1 MKRYMMSDI
10 HGFLEAFEA
19 ALKKTDLS
27 GKNQLILLGDYIDY
41 GPDGRAVLEKV
52 IALMGNHEKALLDWL
67 EEYADVNRH
76 IGSVEQ
82 YRSREWLASDAD
94 GDYETLHSFL
104 KEEHFQEFLEK
115 EAHLSEDSRN
125 AEAVRLMLE
134 DAWELI
140 TWMCHLPYFY
150 ETERQILVHAGIAEW
165 GGKDW
170 LCVTSR
176 ELMVGKRTV
185 SRGAFH
191 KDVIAGHISTAKI
204 SGNRTYDGIWHDGQ
218 SHYYLDGTTWRSGKI
233 PVLEYDSETEKY
245 REIW

>member
-1 MKRYMMSDI
+1 M
-10 HGFLEAFEA
+10 
-19 ALKKTDLS
+19 
-27 GKNQLILLGDYIDY
+27 
-41 GPDGRAVLEKV
+41 
-52 IALMGNHEKALLDWL
+52 
-67 EEYADVNRH
+67 
-76 IGSVEQ
+76 
-82 YRSREWLASDAD
+82 ASDAD

-134 DAWELI
+134 DAGELI

-165 GGKDW
+165 GEKDW

-233 PVLEYDSETEKY
+233 PVLEYDSETGKY
-245 REIW
+245 REI

>member
-1 MKRYMMSDI
+1 MER
-10 HGFLEAFEA
+10 
-19 ALKKTDLS
+19 
-27 GKNQLILLGDYIDY
+27 
-41 GPDGRAVLEKV
+41 
-52 IALMGNHEKALLDWL
+52 
-67 EEYADVNRH
+67 
-76 IGSVEQ
+76 

-94 GDYETLHSFL
+94 GDYETLRSFL
-104 KEEHFQEFLEK
+104 KEEHFREFLEK
-115 EAHLSEDSRN
+115 EALLSADSQN

-134 DAWELI
+134 DAGELI

-165 GGKDW
+165 GEKDW

-185 SRGAFH
+185 SRGAFY

-218 SHYYLDGTTWRSGKI
+218 SHYYLDGTTWRSGKFQCWNMTVKRENI
-233 PVLEYDSETEKY
+233 EK
-245 REIW
+245 

>member
-1 MKRYMMSDI
+1 M
-10 HGFLEAFEA
+10 
-19 ALKKTDLS
+19 
-27 GKNQLILLGDYIDY
+27 
-41 GPDGRAVLEKV
+41 
-52 IALMGNHEKALLDWL
+52 
-67 EEYADVNRH
+67 
-76 IGSVEQ
+76 EQ

-104 KEEHFQEFLEK
+104 KEEHFREFLEK
-115 EAHLSEDSRN
+115 EVLLSADSQN

-134 DAWELI
+134 DAGELI

-165 GGKDW
+165 GEKDW

-233 PVLEYDSETEKY
+233 PVLEYDSETGKY
-245 REIW
+245 REI

>member
-1 MKRYMMSDI
+1 
-10 HGFLEAFEA
+10 
-19 ALKKTDLS
+19 
-27 GKNQLILLGDYIDY
+27 
-41 GPDGRAVLEKV
+41 
-52 IALMGNHEKALLDWL
+52 MGNHEKALLDWL

-125 AEAVRLMLE
+125 AEAVRLMFE
-134 DAWELI
+134 DAGDLI
-140 TWMCHLPYFY
+140 TWMRHFPYFY

-176 ELMVGKRTV
+176 ELMVGKE
-185 SRGAFH
+185 
-191 KDVIAGHISTAKI
+191 
-204 SGNRTYDGIWHDGQ
+204 Q
-218 SHYYLDGTTWRSGKI
+218 
-233 PVLEYDSETEKY
+233 
-245 REIW
+245 